1 MHYLIQ
7 VKEADGTWFRIASFS
22 TRLTRDGEVSYVQN
36 GCFNKAYFLHHSK
49 PIWSDL
55 EGWWSSRII

>member
-1 MHYLIQ
+1 MSKKRSI
-7 VKEADGTWFRIASFS
+7 W
-22 TRLTRDGEVSYVQN
+22 LTRDGEVSYVQN